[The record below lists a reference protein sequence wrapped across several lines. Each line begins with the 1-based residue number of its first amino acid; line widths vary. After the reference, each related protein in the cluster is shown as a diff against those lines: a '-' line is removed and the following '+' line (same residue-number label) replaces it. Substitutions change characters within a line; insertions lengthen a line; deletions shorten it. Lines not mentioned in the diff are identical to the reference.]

1 MLKKLLIV
9 EDSYVIT
16 KIIQVY
22 VSDLF
27 EFICFNNPRQAI
39 SWLEEGNRPHLIL
52 SDVYMPKM
60 TGIEFLTY
68 VKERAELKS
77 IPFIMLSNDNST
89 SLKIAT
95 LQKGARD
102 FITKPFEPIVFKARL
117 LKALQIN

>member
-1 MLKKLLIV
+1 
-9 EDSYVIT
+9 
-16 KIIQVY
+16 
-22 VSDLF
+22 
-27 EFICFNNPRQAI
+27 
-39 SWLEEGNRPHLIL
+39 
-52 SDVYMPKM
+52 MPKM

-102 FITKPFEPIVFKARL
+102 FITKPIEPIVFKARL